1 MKNVVIIGAGP
12 AGLTAA
18 YTLLN
23 ESSEYHPIIIEA
35 SEFIGGISRTARYNG
50 NRIDIGGHI
59 SSRFRARPQRT
70 TRCSAERTPFPTTR
84 R

>member
-35 SEFIGGISRTARYNG
+35 SEFIGGISRSAQRFSCSPMRLFIGLPSIPKPLYIKNP
-50 NRIDIGGHI
+50 NRLIRKHQ
-59 SSRFRARPQRT
+59 P
-70 TRCSAERTPFPTTR
+70 
-84 R
+84 

>member
-1 MKNVVIIGAGP
+1 MNTDVLIIGAGP

-50 NRIDIGGHI
+50 NRKSASAPPQQPGK
-59 SSRFRARPQRT
+59 RAKQPPPAGWQVGV
-70 TRCSAERTPFPTTR
+70 AIFILH
-84 R
+84 

>member
-23 ESSEYHPIIIEA
+23 ESSEVIFKTEKQEREYFR
-35 SEFIGGISRTARYNG
+35 SDRSRV
-50 NRIDIGGHI
+50 IL
-59 SSRFRARPQRT
+59 
-70 TRCSAERTPFPTTR
+70 
-84 R
+84 